1 MGMSVSDAKRLNELE
16 TENTVKRTVR
26 QETFPLMK
34 ASGETQRHPPEAGVG
49 PLTFVNPQARVCED
63 AQRSTCSAAIPCERR
78 RGPTAR
84 AIRCVRCGRSPAAA
98 GNTGSR
104 RAPSIEPDEVG

>member
-49 PLTFVNPQARVCED
+49 P
-63 AQRSTCSAAIPCERR
+63 
-78 RGPTAR
+78 
-84 AIRCVRCGRSPAAA
+84 SPL
-98 GNTGSR
+98 
-104 RAPSIEPDEVG
+104 